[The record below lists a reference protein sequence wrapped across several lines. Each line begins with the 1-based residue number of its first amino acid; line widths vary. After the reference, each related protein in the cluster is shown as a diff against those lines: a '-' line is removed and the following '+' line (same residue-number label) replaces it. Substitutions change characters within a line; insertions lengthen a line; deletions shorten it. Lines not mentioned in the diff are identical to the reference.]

1 MAAINLA
8 DMAKLAVSNNDSLK
22 LGVIQVFRNTSK
34 LMDMLPFETTNELA
48 IKFLRAR
55 ALPTPAFR
63 KIGNSYSSTK
73 GDIEALEERIYLLGG
88 NIDID
93 KALERQKGIVD
104 GRAFHEK
111 LQLEA
116 IARMFNHYFIN
127 GDPTSDA
134 DGITG
139 LFYRTQ
145 NVLPASQSVNGGA
158 LDCSPDTA
166 TTTWATDLI
175 AKIEELIDACNEGQC
190 DALLM
195 DRYTKLRC
203 ETAFKKSGLLG
214 THKDQLGRK
223 FSTYGEGG
231 PLLVPMGYQRDE
243 TSISAGTR
251 IIGHVELANG
261 TALSGGADTSIYAV
275 KFGKDQLSGA
285 QEYAMEVT
293 DKGELDDGVTYRTVV
308 DWPVGIYMPNP
319 RAVARLYGLIML

>member
-1 MAAINLA
+1 
-8 DMAKLAVSNNDSLK
+8 
-22 LGVIQVFRNTSK
+22 
-34 LMDMLPFETTNELA
+34 MDLLSFETTNDLQ

-63 KIGNSYSSTK
+63 KIGNAYGSSK
-73 GDIEALEERIYLLGG
+73 GDIEMLEERIYLLGG
-88 NIDID
+88 NIDVD

-104 GRAFHEK
+104 ARSFHEK

-116 IARMFNHYFIN
+116 IARMFNTYFIN
-127 GDPTSDA
+127 GDPTVDV
-134 DGITG
+134 DGVTG
-139 LFYRTQ
+139 LFYRTE
-145 NVLPASQSVNGGA
+145 NVLPASQKVNGGG
-158 LDCSPDTA
+158 LDISPDTGTA
-166 TTTWATDLI
+166 TWFSDVI
-175 AKIEELIDACNEGQC
+175 AKLEELIDACNEGDC

-195 DRYTKLRC
+195 DRYTKLRL

-243 TSISAGTR
+243 TSIAAGTR
-251 IIGHVELANG
+251 VIGHVELTNG
-261 TALSGGADTSIYAV
+261 TALSGGGATSIYAL
-275 KFGKDQLSGA
+275 KFGKDQLNGA

-308 DWPVGIYMPNP
+308 DWPVGIYMPNS
-319 RAVARLYGLIML
+319 RAVARLYGIVAL